1 MPSTRLRLD
10 PRELRGA
17 AARVR
22 AEFGPHARILSADE
36 IRVGGIAGFFA
47 RRMYELVI
55 EHPVPQAEEPAPA
68 APLAEAVPQAEDRRP
83 AERLVSPMSGIAAL
97 LEQAERAESFFP
109 GAAGAAAPVSTQSD
123 EFSSVLGALAT
134 SVGAPTVSPPAEQRT
149 FRPEPGGLLA
159 IAGLRD
165 DALRVALDLASKTPG
180 AQLGVSGDLGGT
192 LPRVEERRD
201 AVALR
206 ARGVEADAIAIVAVG
221 LGSGGP
227 IAEANAA
234 RIALLGADAVWVAV
248 DATRKPEDTARW
260 VAAVTSAV
268 RVREM
273 AVLDAPL
280 TESPESVHDLG
291 LRQAWPTPAR

>member
-10 PRELRGA
+10 PKELRGA

-22 AEFGPHARILSADE
+22 AEFGPGARILSAEE
-36 IRVGGIAGFFA
+36 IRVGGIGGFFA
-47 RRMYELVI
+47 RRVYELTI
-55 EHPVPQAEEPAPA
+55 EHDPQADELRSSAAPA
-68 APLAEAVPQAEDRRP
+68 TPR
-83 AERLVSPMSGIAAL
+83 MSGIAAL
-97 LEQAERAESFFP
+97 LEQADRDEAFLP
-109 GAAGAAAPVSTQSD
+109 AAAGVGSAQGISTQSD
-123 EFSSVLGALAT
+123 DFSSILGALAV
-134 SVGAPTVSPPAEQRT
+134 SIDAPVTAAPSEPTR

-165 DALRVALDLASKTPG
+165 DALRVALDVAGRTPG
-180 AQLGVSGDLGGT
+180 AQLGVAGDLGGT
-192 LPRVEERRD
+192 LPRVEDRRE

-206 ARGVEADAIAIVAVG
+206 ARGVQADAIAIVAIG

-227 IAEANAA
+227 IAEANAS
-234 RIALLGADAVWVAV
+234 RVPLIGADAVWVAV

-260 VAAVTSAV
+260 VAAVVAAAP
-268 RVREM
+268 VREM

-291 LRQAWPTPAR
+291 LRQAWPTADHLQK